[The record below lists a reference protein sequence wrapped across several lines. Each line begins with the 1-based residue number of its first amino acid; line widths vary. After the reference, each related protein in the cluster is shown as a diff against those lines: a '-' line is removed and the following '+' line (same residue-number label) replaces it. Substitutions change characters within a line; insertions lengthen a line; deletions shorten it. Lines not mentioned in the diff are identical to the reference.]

1 MSSNPKRHI
10 SLKDLARELDISIS
24 TVSRALKDHPNI
36 SPEVKEKVKALAD
49 KWGYRPNPL
58 AMGLLRQSTH
68 TIGVIVPDLVTHF
81 FSSVISGIESYASEQ
96 GYYIIISSSY
106 ESYKKEKACIENLLN
121 SRVEGLIVCL
131 SYETKDYSHFEEL
144 EGKGIPLVF
153 FDRVCLENKVPTVTI
168 DNREAARKITQHF
181 IDTGRKR
188 IAYISGPDFLNI
200 SKERKAGYRE
210 GLEQNSIP
218 FQDQYLIHCEMNPQ
232 SATIA
237 TQKLLTL
244 STPPDAIFGINDT
257 VAFAAMKEIRVAGL
271 IVPDDIAVAGFTN
284 DYHATVVHPSLTSIT
299 HPTVEMGKSAA
310 SLLFNKLEGDNSI
323 REVKLE
329 TKLMIRGS
337 TENNK

>member
-1 MSSNPKRHI
+1 MKA
-10 SLKDLARELDISIS
+10 LARESDLSIS
-24 TVSRALKDHPNI
+24 PVSRALNDHPNI
-36 SPEVKEKVKALAD
+36 GPELKKKVHYLPAQRAS
-49 KWGYRPNPL
+49 RPNPL
-58 AMGLLRQSTH
+58 ATGLLRQSTH

-81 FSSVISGIESYASEQ
+81 FSSVISGIESYASEK

-106 ESYKKEKACIENLLN
+106 ESYKKEKDCIENLLN
-121 SRVEGLIVCL
+121 SRVEGMIVSL
-131 SYETKDYSHFEEL
+131 SYETRDHSQFEEL
-144 EGKGIPLVF
+144 EKKVIPLVF

-168 DNREAARKITQHF
+168 DNREAARQITQHF

-200 SKERKAGYRE
+200 SIERKAGYRE

-218 FQDQYLIHCEMNPQ
+218 FQDQYLVHSEMNPP

-237 TQKLLTL
+237 TQKLLAL
-244 STPPDAIFGINDT
+244 PSPPDAIFGINDT
-257 VAFAAMKEIRVAGL
+257 VAFAVMKEIRVAGL

-323 REVKLE
+323 RNVKLE

-337 TENNK
+337 TENKK